1 MSKNTLLLLF
11 IIALFSS
18 QLWGITWNIGTSAF
32 YLIIIIIILN
42 YLNPDSG
49 AVVQENATK
58 IINLDFSLIKYIF
71 SSISK
76 FILSLFTTYKKNTND
91 DTNPDTNKDT
101 DKDIN
106 DTDDSINLNDDILI
120 NKNIDFRKLNV

>member
-18 QLWGITWNIGTSAF
+18 QLWNITWNIGTSAF

-76 FILSLFTTYKKNTND
+76 FILSLFTTYKKNTN
-91 DTNPDTNKDT
+91 TNPDSNINTDIDPDLDPDT
-101 DKDIN
+101 DN
-106 DTDDSINLNDDILI
+106 SINLNDDILI
-120 NKNIDFRKLNV
+120 NKNIDFRKLT